1 VGFFGSFFGDDQRD
15 DLAKAKQQSD
25 AALKSGYDNANGYYG
40 QAYDL
45 YSPYAK
51 SGQQASTMYNN
62 ALGVNGQGAQQ
73 SFMDNYKSA
82 DPFRA
87 ENEDYATN
95 SLLRGYRAQGMVDSG
110 ASRLA
115 AARASLQR
123 GSQDYNQYLDRLNG
137 AGSQGYQATNAQ
149 AGIRGGQADM
159 AYGYGSQSA
168 GNAINYGNAQAASR
182 STGIN
187 NLIGLVG
194 AGAKAYS
201 AWPSS
206 GGSGSGG
213 WQTTVTRGG

>member
-1 VGFFGSFFGDDQRD
+1 MGFFGSFFGDDQRD

-51 SGQQASTMYNN
+51 SGQTASTMYNN
-62 ALGVNGQGAQQ
+62 ALGVNGTDAQKQ
-73 SFMDNYKSA
+73 FMDGYKSY
-82 DPFRA
+82 DPFRQ

-110 ASRLA
+110 TSALA

-123 GSQDYNQYLDRLNG
+123 GSQDYNSYLDRLNG
-137 AGSQGYQATNAQ
+137 VGQQGYQATGQQ
-149 AGIRGGQADM
+149 AGIRSGQADL
-159 AYGYGSQSA
+159 AYGYGSQTA
-168 GNAINYGNAQAASR
+168 GNDINYGNAMAASR

-187 NLIGLVG
+187 NLIGLLG
-194 AGAKAYS
+194 AGAKAY
-201 AWPSS
+201 
-206 GGSGSGG
+206 GGAP
-213 WQTTVTRGG
+213 RGGYSF